1 MEACESLLIDW
12 KMYKINKLIAT
23 SISTF
28 THKNKSAA
36 FGQSLRSKIFVKSC
50 KHELETHRLTHRA
63 TKQTDRIMFAPLPIC
78 NIICDMSWRFA

>member
-12 KMYKINKLIAT
+12 KMYMINKLIAT

-36 FGQSLRSKIFVKSC
+36 FGQNLRSKIFVKSC
-50 KHELETHRLTHRA
+50 KHELETHRLTNGDR
-63 TKQTDRIMFAPLPIC
+63 QTELCLPLFQFVILFV
-78 NIICDMSWRFA
+78 I